1 MIWFQQFQA
10 IINLKNSNFNTIKK
24 KLMKKIYMGDAG
36 PKVSPAVY
44 GFYRWDEV
52 KDVRATLKKVVHLCM
67 ELGINTFDHGDSYG
81 SFQCE
86 EAFGDLLK
94 DGTLKRDEV
103 VLFTKCGLR
112 VPGTGNPD
120 VRVKHYD
127 TSAAHITKSVEA
139 SLKKL
144 GTDYIDIFL
153 LDKLDPIS
161 NLEETALVLDN
172 LKESGKIKNIGIANF
187 TVFQHQLLA
196 SYLRKPIATNHIELN
211 LLSTQALDN
220 GQLDYIKQ
228 RYMRPLAS
236 APLSE
241 GRIAKG
247 TDIQAVKV
255 REKLEELS
263 AKYNADIESLA
274 VAWLV
279 KLGAIPLIGTTEEQ
293 RIRNAANAFEIELD
307 HQDWYDLY
315 NVSIE
320 NKG

>member
-1 MIWFQQFQA
+1 ME
-10 IINLKNSNFNTIKK
+10 
-24 KLMKKIYMGDAG
+24 KIYMGDAG

-52 KDVRATLKKVVHLCM
+52 KDVRNTLKKVVQLCM

-86 EAFGDLLK
+86 EAFGELLREGSIKRK
-94 DGTLKRDEV
+94 DV

-112 VPGTGNPD
+112 LPGAANPE
-120 VRVKHYD
+120 VRIKHYD
-127 TSAAHITKSVEA
+127 TSAIHIQKSVEA

-153 LDKLDPIS
+153 LDTLDPIS
-161 NLEETALVLDN
+161 NLEETALALNN

-196 SYLRKPIATNHIELN
+196 SYLGKPIATNHIELN

-247 TDIQAVKV
+247 MDKQALKV

-263 AKYNADIESLA
+263 AKYSADIESLA

-279 KLGAIPLIGTTEEQ
+279 KLGAIPLIGTTDEQ

-315 NVSIE
+315 NVSVE
-320 NKG
+320 NRD